1 MNKKKPLN
9 IALGLTIAFVAVSL
23 IGGNLLSSSA
33 KNDEVIS
40 TASITENTNKVI
52 LRNDTL
58 LSIQALANSGCE
70 SAVQLNSTELL
81 ALPQQKFVTHHSWS
95 DKAETFSG
103 PLLQD
108 VLNTTCNNSEKIKLT
123 ALNDYAIDMDFNEVK
138 KYQPIIALSVNG
150 KRLSVR
156 EKGPLWVMLPL
167 DEHKITDRSLDGI
180 MIWQLSDIEI
190 LKANDEAS

>member
-9 IALGLTIAFVAVSL
+9 IALGLTISVVAVSL
-23 IGGNLLSSSA
+23 LGGKFLSSP
-33 KNDEVIS
+33 KIDEVIS
-40 TASITENTNKVI
+40 TSSITEKTNKVAVK
-52 LRNDTL
+52 NDTL

-70 SAVQLNSTELL
+70 SAVQLNSAELL
-81 ALPQQKFVTHHSWS
+81 ALPQQQFMTHHSWS

>member
-9 IALGLTIAFVAVSL
+9 IALGLTIALVAVSL
-23 IGGNLLSSSA
+23 LGGNFLSTPA
-33 KNDEVIS
+33 KDNVIS
-40 TASITENTNKVI
+40 TSTISENKTKMVVKE
-52 LRNDTL
+52 DTL
-58 LSIQALANSGCE
+58 LSIQALKNSGCDR
-70 SAVQLNSTELL
+70 AVQLNSEALL
-81 ALPQQKFVTHHSWS
+81 ALPQQQFVTHHSWS
-95 DKAETFSG
+95 DKAETFRG

-108 VLNTTCNNSEKIKLT
+108 VLNTACENSEKIKLT

-138 KYQPIIALSVNG
+138 KYQPIVALSVDG

-167 DEHKITDRSLDGI
+167 DKHNIKDRSLDGI